1 MKGRH
6 SWCWAISLGAF
17 LAGFSTCAQRLPA
30 TPALQAGETIVYQLE
45 ISSSRATKVESQVTS
60 PQSPPAEELVAR
72 CLLQV
77 HVLEASLKG
86 FRLKTYLSKRNL
98 PQASGAPPE
107 TQPETPD
114 KVVEL
119 FVARDGTASDMK
131 GITDLTV
138 TEQFAWNAWLNRFS
152 SSMTFP
158 KSGVRPSQRWKS
170 SENEASPA
178 PIAGLS
184 WEQKYEYVKQESCD
198 TKIPVRGNSGSF
210 RTMTDTCAVI
220 LVHARLRQRTSPQNT
235 TPEDYR
241 HRSLTTSGTATG
253 TNETILYISTTTG
266 LLVHSSEDAQQSMDV
281 TVSLADGSNK
291 IRYMISAKSRSQI
304 ELLPDVPQDIR

>member
-1 MKGRH
+1 MTRPH
-6 SWCWAISLGAF
+6 SLCWAIALGAF
-17 LAGFSTCAQRLPA
+17 LAGFPTCAQRLP
-30 TPALQAGETIVYQLE
+30 TRPALRAGATIVYQLE
-45 ISSSRATKVESQVTS
+45 ISSSRSTKVESQVTS
-60 PQSPPAEELVAR
+60 PQSPPTEELFAR

-77 HVLEASLKG
+77 HVLEASPQG
-86 FRLKTYLSKRNL
+86 VRLKTYLSRRIL
-98 PQASGAPPE
+98 PQASGGSPE
-107 TQPETPD
+107 TAETPD
-114 KVVEL
+114 KVVEI

-131 GITDLTV
+131 GVTELTV
-138 TEQFAWNAWLNRFS
+138 AERLAWNAWLNRFS

-170 SENEASPA
+170 SENETSAS

-184 WEQKYEYVKQESCD
+184 WERKYEYVKDENCD
-198 TKIPVRGNSGSF
+198 TKIPARDNSGSI
-210 RTMTDTCAVI
+210 RTMTETCAVI
-220 LVHARLRQRTSPQNT
+220 FVHARLRQRTSPQNT
-235 TPEDYR
+235 TPEDYK

-253 TNETILYISTTTG
+253 SNETILYISRTTG

-304 ELLPDVPQDIR
+304 ELLPDVPQDTR